1 VPRHRLVGPTLSW
14 HSGATRVM
22 VSSHCASSH
31 VSSVSFFF
39 KKFGSSQQLHAK
51 DYQSSQGCSAWLNRQ
66 TQTTTTTPPMCH
78 QGGRTMEGRMMSAS
92 LRPGAP
98 GSRRRPPDPLLGPCC
113 ARIEGA
119 LSRSLTLGSAT
130 GRQPAS
136 IGYLL
141 TFRMQLRK
149 RTELLM

>member
-1 VPRHRLVGPTLSW
+1 
-14 HSGATRVM
+14 M
-22 VSSHCASSH
+22 VSTHCASSH
-31 VSSVSFFF
+31 VSSISFFF

-51 DYQSSQGCSAWLNRQ
+51 DYQSSQGCNARLNRQ

-78 QGGRTMEGRMMSAS
+78 QEGRTMEGRMMSAS
-92 LRPGAP
+92 LRLGAS
-98 GSRRRPPDPLLGPCC
+98 GSRRHPPDPLLGSRC
-113 ARIEGA
+113 AQFEGA
-119 LSRSLTLGSAT
+119 PSWSLTLGNAT

-149 RTELLM
+149 RTELSM

>member
-51 DYQSSQGCSAWLNRQ
+51 DYQSSQGCSARLNRQ

-78 QGGRTMEGRMMSAS
+78 QEGRTMEGRMMSAS
-92 LRPGAP
+92 PRPGAP
-98 GSRRRPPDPLLGPCC
+98 GSRRRPPDPLLGCRC

-119 LSRSLTLGSAT
+119 PSQSLTLGSAT
-130 GRQPAS
+130 GRHPTS

-141 TFRMQLRK
+141 KFHMQLRK